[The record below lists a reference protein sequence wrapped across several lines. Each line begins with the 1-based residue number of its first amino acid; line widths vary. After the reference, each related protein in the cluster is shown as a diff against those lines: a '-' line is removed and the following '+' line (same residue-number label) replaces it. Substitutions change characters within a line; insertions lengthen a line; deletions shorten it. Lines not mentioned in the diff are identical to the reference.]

1 MSFYDILGIKKTASD
16 SEIKKAYRTKS
27 FHYHP
32 DRNNSQDANQKMRD
46 INEAY
51 ETLQDKS
58 KRRLYDMEQDMGNNP
73 FGFFSN
79 GLGMPF
85 MRPNQNESPEDLNDV
100 FASLFGN
107 MLNPEMAQRGPNI
120 RIFRGGM
127 PPEHLFQGMGMPP
140 EHLFQGMNSIH
151 KMMKPESIMIDL
163 EINLEQ
169 AYHGCSLPVNIK
181 RWTMIGETKLN
192 EEETLYVNIYEGIDN
207 NEMILLGEKGNIN
220 SEQIKG
226 DVKIIIKIMNDSI
239 FQRKG
244 LDLYY
249 VKKLSLKDA
258 LCGFSFDIEHIS
270 QKKLSFNNKS
280 NVTIVK
286 PNYNKVIPN
295 MGMKRDNKVGNLI
308 VTFDIKFPDFLT
320 EDQIDTLN
328 TTL

>member
-1 MSFYDILGIKKTASD
+1 MSFYDILGIKKNASD
-16 SEIKKAYRTKS
+16 SEIKKAYRAKS

-32 DRNNSQDANQKMRD
+32 DRNKSQEANQTMKE

-58 KRRLYDMEQDMGNNP
+58 KRRLYDMEQDMTGNP

-107 MLNPEMAQRGPNI
+107 ILNPEMSQGSPNI
-120 RIFRGGM
+120 RIFHG
-127 PPEHLFQGMGMPP
+127 GMPP
-140 EHLFQGMNSIH
+140 EHLFQGMNSLH
-151 KMMKPESIMIDL
+151 KMMKPEPIVINL

-169 AYHGCSLPVNIK
+169 AYRGCSLPINIK

-192 EEETLYVNIYEGIDN
+192 EEETLYINIYEGIDN
-207 NEMILLGEKGNIN
+207 NEIILLGEKGNVN
-220 SEQIKG
+220 SEQVKG
-226 DVKIIIKIMNDSI
+226 DVKIIIKILNDSI

-249 VKKLSLKDA
+249 SKKLSLKDA

-280 NVTIVK
+280 NITIVK
-286 PNYNKVIPN
+286 PNYNKIIPN

-308 VTFDIKFPDFLT
+308 VSFDIQFPDSLT
-320 EDQIDTLN
+320 EDQIDKLN